1 MIAKNRFKVIP
12 IECKQQIIVKD
23 SFKVIPRECGWQMMD
38 KNSFKVIPKV
48 CGHGDPLVRVLPAK
62 SQTWRGDKTN
72 RQFEEKLKSPKEKSK
87 K

>member
-1 MIAKNRFKVIP
+1 
-12 IECKQQIIVKD
+12 
-23 SFKVIPRECGWQMMD
+23 MMD

-72 RQFEEKLKSPKEKSK
+72 RQFKIKNIFHQEFGKSESVYKVNNN
-87 K
+87 